1 MTSAAARA
9 PHVLSQVAGRAT
21 IVLRGPGTD
30 RSGRASG
37 GVFVVGPDRAHG
49 AGVLSDA
56 RRRAETAR
64 LLARARATGGAD
76 RARYENDVVRLN
88 LGVAADVARRYHGR
102 GVPDDDIDQVA
113 CLGMVKAVRGFDPT
127 LGEDFLSFAVPTVR
141 GEIRRYFRDAGWTVR
156 PPRSVQE
163 AQARVTAAESELCQR
178 LGRDPRPSEIA
189 VHLDVPLTLVLD
201 SLSATGCFA
210 PMSLDAPRPGGEVES
225 ARDTLGDLDP
235 GFATAEARLAI
246 APLMRDLSE
255 RDRTIIEMRY
265 FDNRTQ
271 AEIGAEVGISQEQ
284 VSRLIAAILTRL
296 RARMAVA

>member
-1 MTSAAARA
+1 M
-9 PHVLSQVAGRAT
+9 
-21 IVLRGPGTD
+21 
-30 RSGRASG
+30 
-37 GVFVVGPDRAHG
+37 GPDRYHG

-64 LLARARATGGAD
+64 LLARARATGGED

-127 LGEDFLSFAVPTVR
+127 LGDDFLSFAVPTVR

-163 AQARVTAAESELCQR
+163 VQSRVAAAEDELRQR
-178 LGRDPRPSEIA
+178 LGRDPRPSEVA

-201 SLSATGCFA
+201 SLRATGCFS
-210 PMSLDAPRPGGEVES
+210 PMSLDAPHPGGEEET

-235 GFATAEARLAI
+235 AFATAEARLAI

-284 VSRLIAAILTRL
+284 VSRLIAAILVRL